1 MIAFSEFERQWLEE
15 IIAGDPS
22 TTELGHR
29 FAQKLLRDWLEIE
42 SSTAE
47 IILCDGAGDGGID
60 AAIFV
65 KEDIPEG
72 IEGDTWMLVQSK
84 YGSSYTGAETI
95 SAEAQKLFA
104 TLEGKRERLSS
115 LSGEL
120 VDRLRN
126 FLRNCGPKDRLDYVL
141 ATNSNLTTE
150 EQEYLANIKT
160 LGRAKFGELF
170 DVDSVSIET
179 IYKKLAEEDALGPEK
194 LSVNLRTTV
203 TSSGDI
209 LFIGATE
216 LRDLF
221 KFMQDYKAGS
231 GDLDLLYEKNV
242 RKFLGNKRKVNK
254 GIERTLEGHPE
265 RFGLY
270 NNGITLVAEEVDQI
284 SNGEFTLKN
293 PFIVNGCQTTR
304 SIWSVLQRRLN
315 SGGGAPSQAK
325 VQWEENLDKAVVITK
340 IVIVGAEGEDLL
352 TETTRFTN
360 SQNAVGEKDFIALEK
375 DFRTWAPIFNSR
387 FGVFLEI
394 QRGAW
399 EARKAFQRQNPLATP
414 RYTEFA
420 NAFELLKS
428 YAAGWFGE
436 AGIAFGKNPPFAP
449 GGSLFN
455 KIVNDPGF
463 GVESLYA
470 AYLMQT
476 LANQYGFGRGAQ
488 SQTRG
493 QTRYL
498 FIMVAVD
505 LVKDFLIN
513 ERRDYG
519 HSGLTDAIIAFGR
532 TDLLREFGDAAI
544 QLIDDYL
551 TNGNEDCLFEEPEF
565 QKSRDLNAFLKS
577 EKLGKGDEFSPRL
590 RTQMTMTKKIFR
602 RNAPIP
608 KMQKALAAETLEVSA

>member
-1 MIAFSEFERQWLEE
+1 MIEFPEFEQQWLDEV
-15 IIAGDPS
+15 IAGNPS

-29 FAQKLLRDWLEIE
+29 FAEKLLRDWLEIE

-60 AAIFV
+60 AAIFI
-65 KEDIPEG
+65 KEDITEG

-84 YGSSYTGAETI
+84 YGSSYAGAETI

-126 FLRNCGPKDRLDYVL
+126 FLKNCGPKDRLDYVL
-141 ATNSNLTTE
+141 ATNRNLTAD

-160 LGRAKFGELF
+160 LGRAKFGEIF

-194 LSVNLRTTV
+194 LSVGLHTTV
-203 TSSGDI
+203 TSSGGI
-209 LFIGATE
+209 LFIGATS

-221 KFMQDYKAGS
+221 KFMQDYKAKS

-254 GIERTLEGHPE
+254 GIERTLEQHPE

-270 NNGITLVAEEVDQI
+270 NNGITLVAEEVDKT
-284 SNGEFTLKN
+284 SAGELTLKN

-315 SGGGAPSQAK
+315 SGGGAPTEAQI
-325 VQWEENLDKAVVITK
+325 QWEESLDKAVVITK

-360 SQNAVGEKDFIALEK
+360 SQNAVTEKDFIALEK
-375 DFRTWAPIFNSR
+375 DFRTWAPIFNTR

-399 EARKAFQRQNPLATP
+399 EARKAFQKQNPLAAP
-414 RYTEFA
+414 RYTESA

-428 YAAGWFGE
+428 YAAGWLGE

-476 LANQYGFGRGAQ
+476 LANRYNFGRGAQ

-513 ERRDYG
+513 ERRDYS
-519 HSGLTDAIIAFGR
+519 HSGLTDAIIAFSR
-532 TDLLREFGDAAI
+532 TDLLKGFGDAAV

-551 TNGNEDCLFEEPEF
+551 TNGNEDSLFEEPEY

-602 RNAPIP
+602 RNAPVSE
-608 KMQKALAAETLEVSA
+608 MQNALAAENSVA